1 MLKKLLIVL
10 LASFALCSVAIAAA
24 DLNTASQQQLEAIKG
39 IGPQKAKA
47 IIEYRA
53 KNGAFKTTEDVMKV
67 PGIKEG
73 IYNKIKGEI
82 TVGGKSS
89 AAAPTPAA
97 AKASAPKK
105 K

>member
-1 MLKKLLIVL
+1 MLKKLLIALV
-10 LASFALCSVAIAAA
+10 ASFALCSFSMAAV

-73 IYNKIKGEI
+73 IYSKIKGDI
-82 TVGGKSS
+82 TVGSKG
-89 AAAPTPAA
+89 AAAPAPAA

>member
-1 MLKKLLIVL
+1 MLKKMLIALV
-10 LASFALCSVAIAAA
+10 ASFAFCSFAMAAV

-53 KNGAFKTTEDVMKV
+53 KNGAFKTTEDIMKV

-73 IYNKIKGEI
+73 VYSKIKSDI
-82 TVGGKSS
+82 TVGGKGASTP
-89 AAAPTPAA
+89 APAA

>member
-10 LASFALCSVAIAAA
+10 LASFALCSFAIAAA

-82 TVGGKSS
+82 TVGGKG
-89 AAAPTPAA
+89 AVAPTPAA